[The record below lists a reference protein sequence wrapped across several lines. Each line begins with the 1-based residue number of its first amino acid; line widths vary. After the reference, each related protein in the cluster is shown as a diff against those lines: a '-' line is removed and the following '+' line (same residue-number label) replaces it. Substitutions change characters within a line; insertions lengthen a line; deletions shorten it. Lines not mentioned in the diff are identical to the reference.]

1 MLAPQLREARRS
13 TIGSRP
19 GGAAEEESERRRRTE
34 RREGRRSTRSASGS
48 SPGVAAEEADG
59 EEGRARATEVATM
72 ARRADGGRGGEA
84 SIGDGEGMSV
94 VPGGGAGSAGAWEMS
109 RITPGSR
116 SAASIDGSGICW
128 RRRVRRAGT
137 RRAWF
142 HGRNKRCPVMARR
155 NWRRFG
161 AGTAGG

>member
-1 MLAPQLREARRS
+1 LLAPQLREARRS
-13 TIGSRP
+13 AIGSRP

-34 RREGRRSTRSASGS
+34 RREGRGGTRSASGS

-94 VPGGGAGSAGAWEMS
+94 VPGGGAGSAGAWEM
-109 RITPGSR
+109 RCAGSLR
-116 SAASIDGSGICW
+116 DRDPRRALMGAGFVGDGGYGE
-128 RRRVRRAGT
+128 RVRGERGSMEGTEGT
-137 RRAWF
+137 R
-142 HGRNKRCPVMARR
+142 
-155 NWRRFG
+155 
-161 AGTAGG
+161 